1 MATIFNFQ
9 TNSGKQRGILTAF
22 ILHSLQKNPKSG
34 YDLLKEISEKTKGTW
49 TPSKGTLYPLLT
61 KLEEEELIQINKIEQ
76 RSRTIYETT
85 DKGKNQLRNIKKH
98 TKEMDEKINQFS
110 NLLSEIIDEERK
122 DFINL
127 MIQIRKQVF
136 KLSNRKGSEVQD
148 ILKNTLNKLE
158 NLSENTN

>member
-22 ILHSLQKNPKSG
+22 ILHSLQKKPKSG